1 MADLRPGNNFFSN
14 RLMISSATTCFF
26 ASYSTLERPWNRKQ
40 EHVLYFDIYMYP
52 QKNKTEG
59 KGKRVVSY

>member
-1 MADLRPGNNFFSN
+1 
-14 RLMISSATTCFF
+14 MISSATTCFF

-52 QKNKTEG
+52 QKNETEG
-59 KGKRVVSY
+59 EGKRVVSS